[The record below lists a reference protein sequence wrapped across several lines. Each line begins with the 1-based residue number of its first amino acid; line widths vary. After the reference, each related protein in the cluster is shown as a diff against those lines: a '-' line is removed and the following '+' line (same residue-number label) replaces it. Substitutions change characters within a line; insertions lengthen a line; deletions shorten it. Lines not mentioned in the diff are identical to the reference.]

1 MPPVQPVWIFADDLT
16 GSADAALPFWRA
28 GRRAHVLFDPTAPWP
43 ENPGVLSLC
52 THTRAMNETD
62 AASTL
67 RNLARRLPPE
77 AFVFKKIDS
86 TLRGWIGAESSALL
100 DAMPNRDAIFAPTYP
115 SRGRTLGPDGI
126 YRVHGVPLALTEFA
140 PETTGL
146 PADSTLP
153 AFITRHFG
161 ARAPQVRT
169 LAAENDEELHA
180 AAAAVRSAAIWIG
193 SPGLAISLAGPTSR
207 PRPAP
212 TPPTQI
218 PGAAIVVAAG
228 SRRTV
233 TQRQVTALTT
243 AVPAGLTL
251 LRPPDTRYDPA
262 QANAFA
268 EDLGARAAAAA
279 GSLGRC
285 GLILTGGDIAAAT
298 CRHLGILSAEI
309 VGEVEDG
316 LPILRAGNTFIV
328 TKAGGFGDDHS
339 LVRAYHSLRLA
350 LS

>member
-1 MPPVQPVWIFADDLT
+1 M
-16 GSADAALPFWRA
+16 
-28 GRRAHVLFDPTAPWP
+28 
-43 ENPGVLSLC
+43 
-52 THTRAMNETD
+52 
-62 AASTL
+62 
-67 RNLARRLPPE
+67 
-77 AFVFKKIDS
+77 
-86 TLRGWIGAESSALL
+86 
-100 DAMPNRDAIFAPTYP
+100 
-115 SRGRTLGPDGI
+115 
-126 YRVHGVPLALTEFA
+126 
-140 PETTGL
+140 
-146 PADSTLP
+146 P

-169 LAAENDEELHA
+169 LAAENDDELHA

-268 EDLGARAAAAA
+268 EDLGARAAAA

-309 VGEVEDG
+309 VGVVEDG
-316 LPILRAGNTFIV
+316 LPILRAGNTFMV